1 MPPQIKQAKAVTDLS
16 AAFDKSFTYTPGRG
30 WSVSKI
36 KDALV
41 IAGKITG
48 NMKPKAIKNT
58 AQGDKYVFDDD
69 ITIVKLKSGK
79 NIVVIKGLSARNED
93 IKLKTY
99 KTFVNEGKN
108 DYTLYHDTLT
118 SAIKEV
124 DQWLLRNGKYTM
136 DDEDA
141 ATEIG
146 NGPAK
151 PSKGKTNRYN
161 VKLLKG
167 DKEQKKKVH
176 IQVYNRGTETNPF
189 ELNVYVS

>member
-1 MPPQIKQAKAVTDLS
+1 M
-16 AAFDKSFTYTPGRG
+16 
-30 WSVSKI
+30 
-36 KDALV
+36 
-41 IAGKITG
+41 
-48 NMKPKAIKNT
+48 
-58 AQGDKYVFDDD
+58 
-69 ITIVKLKSGK
+69 
-79 NIVVIKGLSARNED
+79 
-93 IKLKTY
+93 KTY